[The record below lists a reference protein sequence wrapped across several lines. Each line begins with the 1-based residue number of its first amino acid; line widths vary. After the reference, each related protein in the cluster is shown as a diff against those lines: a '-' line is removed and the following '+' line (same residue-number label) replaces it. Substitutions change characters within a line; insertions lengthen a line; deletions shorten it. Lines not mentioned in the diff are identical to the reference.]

1 MTDFR
6 ALLARSARGE
16 REALDSLLAA
26 YYPTV
31 QSMVHR
37 ALATDLRLKRPWL
50 AAMFST
56 GDVVQ
61 EVFCGVV
68 RDIDTF
74 DGEDESAFVAYLAT
88 MVKNR
93 LVDAIR
99 FHEAVRRDQRRAI
112 RLPDSEPDQDQ
123 DQDAVDPA
131 RAAALDEQVQRFLRV
146 VNKFEPRERMLL
158 RERLE
163 RGVAFRDLAEQ
174 LGYPSEDAARKA
186 FYAAQAKLVWR
197 LRSAGV
203 TVGD

>member
-6 ALLARSARGE
+6 ALLAGAARGD
-16 REALDSLLAA
+16 REALDALLTC
-26 YYPTV
+26 YYPAV
-31 QSMVHR
+31 QAMVHR

-68 RDIDTF
+68 RDIGSF
-74 DGEDESAFVAYLAT
+74 DGADEGAFVAFLAT

-93 LVDAIR
+93 LIDAIR

-112 RLPDSEPDQDQ
+112 KLGDSEPDFDG
-123 DQDAVDPA
+123 AAPDPA
-131 RAAALDEQVQRFLRV
+131 QAVALDEQVQRFLRV
-146 VNKFEPRERMLL
+146 VNTFEPRERLLL
-158 RERLE
+158 RDRLDL
-163 RGVAFRDLAEQ
+163 GVGFRELAEQ

-186 FYAAQAKLVWR
+186 FYAAHAKLVLR

-203 TVGD
+203 TVSS

>member
-6 ALLARSARGE
+6 GLVAGAARGD
-16 REALDSLLAA
+16 RDALDRLVTV
-26 YYPTV
+26 YYPSV
-31 QSMVHR
+31 QGMVHR

-68 RDIDTF
+68 RDIKGF
-74 DGEDESAFVAYLAT
+74 DGDDESAFVGYLAS

-112 RLPDSEPDQDQ
+112 KIGDSEPDASVADP
-123 DQDAVDPA
+123 DPA
-131 RAAALDEQVQRFLRV
+131 EAAALDEQVQRFLRV
-146 VNKFEPRERMLL
+146 VNTFEPRERQLL
-158 RERLE
+158 RDRLDHQV
-163 RGVAFRDLAEQ
+163 GFRELAER

-186 FYAAQAKLVWR
+186 FYAAHAKLVLR
-197 LRSAGV
+197 LRTAGV
-203 TVGD
+203 TVSR